1 MTDCPFI
8 TTPHLGP
15 GPGSTISTSL
25 WPDSTGLNLTTT
37 RLDTMEYAPSPNSV
51 RPQAIG
57 TPGTS
62 TPSYSGSSTPLS
74 GSFSS
79 AAPTTPGGSFFGLH
93 GHGHGHGHNHQAHAH
108 GYGNH
113 HTPLPVLDIQLDN
126 DEILLRGA
134 GSDYN
139 PALLSGRVVL
149 NLQEST
155 NIREI
160 SMRLEGKGKVVFYDA
175 GA

>member
-1 MTDCPFI
+1 MEHTYP
-8 TTPHLGP
+8 
-15 GPGSTISTSL
+15 
-25 WPDSTGLNLTTT
+25 TTT
-37 RLDTMEYAPSPNSV
+37 SSSS
-51 RPQAIG
+51 RPMPQPIR

-62 TPSYSGSSTPLS
+62 APSYSGSSTPLS
-74 GSFSS
+74 GSYS
-79 AAPTTPGGSFFGLH
+79 ATSTPSTPGIGGGFFGHNSFNNVHHHSNHQQAQAH
-93 GHGHGHGHNHQAHAH
+93 GHHSNAHA
-108 GYGNH
+108 YGH
-113 HTPLPVLDIQLDN
+113 HAPLPVLDIQLDN

-149 NLQEST
+149 NLNEST

-160 SMRLEGKGKVVFYDA
+160 SMRLEGKGKVVFCEA

>member
-1 MTDCPFI
+1 
-8 TTPHLGP
+8 
-15 GPGSTISTSL
+15 
-25 WPDSTGLNLTTT
+25 
-37 RLDTMEYAPSPNSV
+37 
-51 RPQAIG
+51 
-57 TPGTS
+57 
-62 TPSYSGSSTPLS
+62 
-74 GSFSS
+74 
-79 AAPTTPGGSFFGLH
+79 
-93 GHGHGHGHNHQAHAH
+93 
-108 GYGNH
+108 
-113 HTPLPVLDIQLDN
+113 LPILDIQLDN

-160 SMRLEGKGKVVFYDA
+160 SMRLEGKGKVVFYEA